1 MNTIREIVKSR
12 LASPG
17 INIEKGDMLSEL
29 IKDMEKDNFV
39 TPEFIIQFLFTI
51 SFVAFESIP
60 PMLAFALNF
69 ISQDQAVLRELIV
82 SKNQFFFFLY
92 IVFKK

>member
-39 TPEFIIQFLFTI
+39 TKEFIIQFLFGV
-51 SFVAFESIP
+51 SFITFQTIP

-69 ISQDQAVLRELIV
+69 LSQDQAVLRELIV
-82 SKNQFFFFLY
+82 SKS
-92 IVFKK
+92 